1 MAYCARAGIGLMLFN
16 SFQFILFFVA
26 VFGLYLALP
35 RRGQN
40 RLLLLSSYLF
50 YGAWDWRFLG
60 LLAFSTVADY
70 YFGRWI
76 EDAPDTR
83 RRKQIVAASMVVNL
97 SCLGFFKYFNFF
109 TENFTALCG
118 WFGVTP
124 DLPTLN
130 VVLPVGISFYTFQS
144 MSYVIDVYRRRLTAS
159 RRLEDFALY
168 VAFFPQLVA
177 GPIER
182 ATNLLA
188 QITSDRRVSHFGLTH
203 GAYLIL
209 WGFFQKIFVA
219 DNLAMI
225 VDSIF
230 ASGANPAG
238 SDVLLGGYAFFIQ
251 IYCDFAG
258 YSNIA
263 RGLALCMGFRF
274 MLNFNLPLL
283 ATSPTDFWGRWHL
296 SFSSW
301 LRDYL
306 FTPLGGFRKGPLLA
320 YRNLMI
326 TMALCGLW
334 HGAAWHFVVWGLYEG
349 LMLAAHRTLIAF
361 KPFARLGEWLVK
373 HRVTLVLCIL
383 FRLQLSA
390 FGALLFRSQ
399 SMAQVGDMLSA
410 LATGWGTAGAHGW
423 ERLLFYIAPLFLFEI
438 LQYRA
443 RDQYVV
449 LKWPLLGRVAAYL
462 VLFYAI
468 VVFGM
473 KNAQSFIYFQF

>member
-1 MAYCARAGIGLMLFN
+1 MLFN
-16 SFQFILFFVA
+16 SFQFVLFFAV
-26 VFGLYLALP
+26 VFGLYLVLP

-40 RLLLLSSYLF
+40 RLLLVASYIF

-60 LLAFSTVADY
+60 LLGFSTVADY
-70 YFGRWI
+70 YFAHWI
-76 EDAPDTR
+76 ESEQESR
-83 RRKQIVAASMVVNL
+83 RRKGLVAASMVVNL
-97 SCLGFFKYFNFF
+97 TFLGFFKYFNFF
-109 TENFTALCG
+109 VDSFRGLCG
-118 WFGVTP
+118 WFGFTP
-124 DLPTLN
+124 DLPMLH
-130 VVLPVGISFYTFQS
+130 VILPVGISFYTFQS
-144 MSYVIDVYRRRLTAS
+144 MSYVIDVYRKRLTAA

-188 QITSDRRVSHFGLTH
+188 QITSERRISHYGLTH
-203 GAYLIL
+203 GGYLIL

-225 VDSIF
+225 VDHIF
-230 ASGANPAG
+230 AAG
-238 SDVLLGGYAFFIQ
+238 THPTGGQVLLGTNAFFVQ

-274 MLNFNLPLL
+274 MMNFNLPLL
-283 ATSPTDFWGRWHL
+283 ASSPSDFWSRWHL
-296 SFSSW
+296 SLSTW

-334 HGAAWHFVVWGLYEG
+334 HGAAWHFVFWGIYEG
-349 LMLAAHRTLIAF
+349 FCLAFQRTLQAYR
-361 KPFARLGEWLVK
+361 PFARVGEWLVK
-373 HRVTLVLCIL
+373 HRATLVLCML
-383 FRLQLSA
+383 FRFEL
-390 FGALLFRSQ
+390 GALGCLFFRSS
-399 SMAQVGDMLSA
+399 SMSQIGEMLGAVFTDWSSHD
-410 LATGWGTAGAHGW
+410 AHGW
-423 ERLLFYIAPLFLFEI
+423 MRLLFYAGPMLIFEI
-438 LQYRA
+438 FQYRA

-468 VVFGM
+468 TIFGM

>member
-1 MAYCARAGIGLMLFN
+1 MAHGAERMLFN
-16 SFQFILFFVA
+16 SFQFILFFAV
-26 VFGLYLALP
+26 VFGLYAALP

-40 RLLLLSSYLF
+40 ALLLVASYAF

-76 EDAPDTR
+76 EASDDTR
-83 RRKQIVAASMVVNL
+83 RRKQLVAASMVVNL
-97 SCLGFFKYFNFF
+97 TFLGFFKYFNFF
-109 TENFTALCG
+109 LDSFADLCG
-118 WFGVTP
+118 WFGFTP
-124 DLPTLN
+124 DLPTLKII
-130 VVLPVGISFYTFQS
+130 LPVGISFYTFQS
-144 MSYVIDVYRRRLTAS
+144 MSYVIDVYRKRLTAS
-159 RRLEDFALY
+159 RSLADFSLF

-188 QITSDRRVSHFGLTH
+188 QITSDRRISHFGLTH
-203 GAYLIL
+203 GGYLIL

-225 VDSIF
+225 SDHIF
-230 ASGANPAG
+230 AAVANPVG
-238 SDVLLGGYAFFIQ
+238 NQVVLGGFTFFVQ

-283 ATSPTDFWGRWHL
+283 AASPSDFWGRWHL
-296 SFSSW
+296 SFSTW

-320 YRNLMI
+320 YRNLFI

-334 HGAAWHFVVWGLYEG
+334 HGAAWHFVVWGLYSG
-349 LMLAAHRTLIAF
+349 LCLAIHRTLQAF
-361 KPFARLGEWLVK
+361 KPMAKLGDWLAS
-373 HRVTLVLCIL
+373 HLVTLALCIL
-383 FRLQLSA
+383 FRFTLDA
-390 FGALLFRSQ
+390 FGAILFRSQ
-399 SMAQVGDMLSA
+399 SMGQVGDLLGA
-410 LATGWGTAGAHGW
+410 VAAGWGPFDAHAW
-423 ERLLFYIAPLFLFEI
+423 ARFAFYCAPLFAMEI
-438 LQYRA
+438 VQYRA
-443 RDQYVV
+443 RDQYAV
-449 LKWPLLGRVAAYL
+449 LKWPLLARVAVYL
-462 VLFYAI
+462 ALFYGI
-468 VVFGM
+468 VIFGM
-473 KNAQSFIYFQF
+473 QHAQSFIYFQF

>member
-1 MAYCARAGIGLMLFN
+1 MLFN
-16 SFQFILFFVA
+16 SFQFILFFAV
-26 VFGLYLALP
+26 VFGVYLLLP

-40 RLLLLSSYLF
+40 AFLLVASYVF

-70 YFGRWI
+70 YFGHWI
-76 EDAPDTR
+76 EASAAPR
-83 RRKQIVAASMVVNL
+83 RRKQIVALSMVVNL

-109 TENFTALCG
+109 TENLVALCG
-118 WFGVTP
+118 WFGLTP
-124 DLPTLN
+124 HVPTLN
-130 VVLPVGISFYTFQS
+130 VILPVGISFYTFQS

-159 RRLEDFALY
+159 RRLDEFALY

-188 QITSDRRVSHFGLTH
+188 QIASDRRVSHFGLTH
-203 GAYLIL
+203 GGYLIL

-219 DNLAMI
+219 DNLAML
-225 VDSIF
+225 VDRIF
-230 ASGANPAG
+230 AAGANPAG
-238 SDVLLGGYAFFIQ
+238 GEVVLGSYAFFVQ

-283 ATSPTDFWGRWHL
+283 AVSPSDFWGRWHL
-296 SFSSW
+296 SLSTW
-301 LRDYL
+301 LRDYV
-306 FTPLGGFRKGPLLA
+306 FTPLGGFRNGPLLA

-326 TMALCGLW
+326 TMVLCGFW
-334 HGAAWHFVVWGLYEG
+334 HGAAWNFIVWGLYEG
-349 LMLAAHRTLIAF
+349 MMLAAHRTLNAF
-361 KPFARLGEWLVK
+361 KPMARLGDWLTR
-373 HRVTLVLCIL
+373 HPVTYVLCVIL
-383 FRLQLSA
+383 RFQI
-390 FGALLFRSQ
+390 GALGVLLFRVQ
-399 SMAQVGDMLSA
+399 SLEQAGEMLGA
-410 LATGWGTAGAHGW
+410 LFTGWGVHQANDWT
-423 ERLLFYIAPLFLFEI
+423 RFLFIAAPLFFFEI
-438 LQYRA
+438 LQFRA

-449 LKWPLLGRVAAYL
+449 LKWPLLGRIAAYL

-468 VVFGM
+468 VIFGM
-473 KNAQSFIYFQF
+473 KDAQSFIYFQF